1 MINSQIKKR
10 GLLLVLSSP
19 SGTGKTAIAHKILE
33 NDRNFF
39 LSVSVTTRQP
49 RPGEVEGKDYFF
61 VNHQK
66 FQEMIE
72 NGDFLEH
79 AEFCGNCYGTP
90 KQPIEKALAEGKD
103 VLFDIEWQG
112 ARQLAEKAR
121 DDLVSISIL
130 PPSLE
135 ELKNRL
141 LNRKQDTIDVI
152 ENRMKT
158 ASEEASHYEEYDY
171 VIVNEKLEESID
183 AVRAILISER
193 LKKKRQIGLKD
204 FVENKLSGV
213 KK

>member
-33 NDRNFF
+33 NDENFF
-39 LSVSVTTRQP
+39 LSVSATTRKP
-49 RPGEVEGKDYFF
+49 RPGEVDGKDYFF
-61 VNHQK
+61 VGYEK
-66 FQEMIE
+66 FQEMVK
-72 NGDFLEH
+72 NGEFLEH
-79 AEFCGNCYGTP
+79 AEFCGNCYGSP
-90 KQPIEKALAEGKD
+90 KKPIEIALAAGKD

-141 LNRKQDTIDVI
+141 LNRQQDSIEVI

-158 ASEEASHYEEYDY
+158 ASDEASHYNEYDY
-171 VIVNEKLEESID
+171 VIINEDLEESIE
-183 AVRAILISER
+183 AVRSILISER
-193 LKKKRQIGLKD
+193 LKKNRQLGLKD
-204 FVENKLSGV
+204 FVENKLKGI

>member
-33 NDRNFF
+33 NDENFF
-39 LSVSVTTRQP
+39 LSVSATTRKP
-49 RPGEVEGKDYFF
+49 RPGEVDGKDYFF
-61 VNHQK
+61 VGYEK
-66 FQEMIE
+66 FQEMVK
-72 NGDFLEH
+72 NGEFLEH

-90 KQPIEKALAEGKD
+90 KKPIEIALAAGKD

-141 LNRKQDTIDVI
+141 LNRQQDSIEVI

-158 ASEEASHYEEYDY
+158 ASDEASHYNEYDY
-171 VIVNEKLEESID
+171 VIINEDLEESIE
-183 AVRAILISER
+183 AVRSILISER
-193 LKKKRQIGLKD
+193 LKKNRQLGLKD
-204 FVENKLSGV
+204 FVENKLKGI

>member
-33 NDRNFF
+33 NDKNFF
-39 LSVSVTTRQP
+39 LSVSATTRKP
-49 RPGEVEGKDYFF
+49 RPGEVDGKDYFF
-61 VNHQK
+61 VGYEK
-66 FQEMIE
+66 FQEMVK
-72 NGDFLEH
+72 NGEFLEH

-90 KQPIEKALAEGKD
+90 KKPIEIALAAGKD

-141 LNRKQDTIDVI
+141 LNRQQDSIEVI

-158 ASEEASHYEEYDY
+158 ASDEASHYNEYDY
-171 VIVNEKLEESID
+171 VIINEDLEESIE
-183 AVRAILISER
+183 AVRSILISER
-193 LKKKRQIGLKD
+193 LKKNRQLGLKD
-204 FVENKLSGV
+204 FVENKLKGI